1 MFVKLGAEKP
11 GVRMPIKLVVTID
24 VEEEGLFS
32 NRYDPHNRSVT
43 NVRQLV
49 TLDATFQEFGIRP
62 CLMVTYPVITHGPS
76 ADLLNAL
83 REKWRGEI
91 GAHLHYWNTPPLTA
105 LPDPAPVP
113 SESIPGDLLTEKLH
127 TLLDAIRARGTEPT
141 AFRMGRF
148 NFGSR
153 MLSVL
158 EKAGISV
165 DSSVAPMRR
174 YYGGPD
180 HLAARTDPYFPDPT
194 NVLAE
199 GNSKVLEVPMTIL
212 PVFKGLGGFLERLRR
227 RSMIPEGWIS
237 WLAMNVAS
245 LSAQPMGTGLRRLQA
260 AARLHLHRGGRV
272 VTIFFHS
279 SELVPRGSPQHQ
291 TLEDVER
298 FRRRIHNFLG
308 WLRNDRGGESVTLT
322 ELGEQYGKD
331 KWAQK
336 IPSS

>member
-1 MFVKLGAEKP
+1 
-11 GVRMPIKLVVTID
+11 
-24 VEEEGLFS
+24 
-32 NRYDPHNRSVT
+32 
-43 NVRQLV
+43 
-49 TLDATFQEFGIRP
+49 
-62 CLMVTYPVITHGPS
+62 
-76 ADLLNAL
+76 
-83 REKWRGEI
+83 
-91 GAHLHYWNTPPLTA
+91 
-105 LPDPAPVP
+105 
-113 SESIPGDLLTEKLH
+113 
-127 TLLDAIRARGTEPT
+127 
-141 AFRMGRF
+141 
-148 NFGSR
+148 
-153 MLSVL
+153 
-158 EKAGISV
+158 
-165 DSSVAPMRR
+165 MRR

-180 HLAARTDPYFPDPT
+180 HLAAKADPYFPDPT

-212 PVFKGLGGFLERLRR
+212 PVFKGLGGFLEGLRR

-291 TLEDVER
+291 TMEDVER

-336 IPSS
+336 IPSSS